1 MWGNGGVDR
10 VMAAGDEGRQYSQQP
25 SMAVLSMFI
34 YIYKVGSDFQYTGLL
49 PDSGEPCGIECNFG
63 WGNIFIAF

>member
-1 MWGNGGVDR
+1 
-10 VMAAGDEGRQYSQQP
+10 MAAGDEGRQYSQQP

-63 WGNIFIAF
+63 